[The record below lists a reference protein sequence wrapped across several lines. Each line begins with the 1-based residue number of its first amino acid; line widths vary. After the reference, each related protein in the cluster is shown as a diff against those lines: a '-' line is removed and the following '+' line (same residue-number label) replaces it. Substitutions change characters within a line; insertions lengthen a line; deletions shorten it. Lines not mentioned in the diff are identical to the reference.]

1 MRATG
6 TLFLSRTRPGVQ
18 RAADGTFALQL
29 YAVDRIGA
37 HQVEPWVVLWA
48 GEEADAFW
56 AAHRGHL
63 VPGAALSVEV
73 QRMRSHVVGRAL
85 PEIHAV
91 ASEVQ
96 LIQPQRAAHDHHQ
109 PAQAA
114 A

>member
-73 QRMRSHVVGRAL
+73 Q
-85 PEIHAV
+85 
-91 ASEVQ
+91 